1 MLDDILITSTFLASL
16 GSGLIAGAFFVFSS
30 SILPALSRLPPP
42 EGILAMQTITG
53 TMKGP
58 LFILAFFATAIFAAG
73 LGIVAPLIWSEPAA
87 PYLLAGSLLFIN
99 GPFGLT
105 LLKNLPLNNKLAR
118 VKPDSESG
126 AAVWDEFLP
135 SWRTWNHVRTVT
147 SLAAAACFTMAL
159 VEGGASFPPRN

>member
-1 MLDDILITSTFLASL
+1 MLDDILFTSNLLAAL

-53 TMKGP
+53 TMRSP
-58 LFILAFFATAIFAAG
+58 LFMLAFFTTAIFAAG
-73 LGIVAPLIWSEPAA
+73 LGIAAPLLWSEPAA

-105 LLKNLPLNNKLAR
+105 LLKNLPLNNRLAR
-118 VKPDSESG
+118 VKPDSEAG

-135 SWRTWNHVRTVT
+135 SWRTWNHVRT
-147 SLAAAACFTMAL
+147 AASFAAVASFTMAL

>member
-1 MLDDILITSTFLASL
+1 MLDDILFTSTVLAAL

-42 EGILAMQTITG
+42 EGILAMQTITS
-53 TMKGP
+53 TMQGP
-58 LFILAFFATAIFAAG
+58 LFMLAFFATAIFAAG
-73 LGIVAPLIWSEPAA
+73 LGIAAPLIWSEPAA

-105 LLKNLPLNNKLAR
+105 LLKNLPLNAKLAR
-118 VKPDSESG
+118 VKPESDNG

-135 SWRTWNHVRTVT
+135 AWRTWNHVRTAT